1 MAIRSGKQ
9 KEVKLLTAY
18 SRASEIVEQFKAI
31 ARPIYAV
38 TENRSNLA
46 QTYGPMRAAMY
57 DMYQGCL
64 EKETSLFAGQY
75 QEVAENSTVMSNIF
89 NKIFPA

>member
-1 MAIRSGKQ
+1 MTIRSGKL
-9 KEVKLLTAY
+9 KEVKLLTAH

-57 DMYQGCL
+57 DMY
-64 EKETSLFAGQY
+64 
-75 QEVAENSTVMSNIF
+75 
-89 NKIFPA
+89 

>member
-1 MAIRSGKQ
+1 MVPGIMSIRNGKQ
-9 KEVKLLTAY
+9 KEVKLLTAHN
-18 SRASEIVEQFKAI
+18 RASEIIEQFKAI

-57 DMYQGCL
+57 DMY
-64 EKETSLFAGQY
+64 
-75 QEVAENSTVMSNIF
+75 
-89 NKIFPA
+89 